1 MAISNFLVDYQ
12 GYLNPCHKCRF
23 KKWNMLL
30 DDFNTAWD
38 DYESLLKEKTSKN
51 NRCMKCKYLM
61 MCSPCVVVNF
71 LSTGDYNMP
80 SDTICKLT
88 HLRVDMCNS
97 IE

>member
-1 MAISNFLVDYQ
+1 
-12 GYLNPCHKCRF
+12 
-23 KKWNMLL
+23 MLL